1 MKTSYDSQQRRLD
14 NQLPFGWDDE
24 DDRTNDLMARLDEL
38 DKKEDQYETS
48 CESLLDQM
56 SELLSKIGGSE
67 SRDERCILRIRLA
80 NIGEEIQVLRPM
92 TVEEIAERDE
102 IMERLK
108 GDE

>member
-48 CESLLDQM
+48 C
-56 SELLSKIGGSE
+56 
-67 SRDERCILRIRLA
+67 
-80 NIGEEIQVLRPM
+80 
-92 TVEEIAERDE
+92 
-102 IMERLK
+102 
-108 GDE
+108 